1 MDNIKYTNKNIFGW
15 RPFYVSSSYKMD
27 LKTIGENI
35 RIIRKSKKISQKRLC
50 QGICSQAQLS
60 RIENGELEP
69 QATML
74 YFIADR
80 LGVDINHL
88 FSLGQTDRFDY
99 VTDLY
104 DLIEGYTNKHEYQ
117 NLYDLIRSEKNNPLF
132 QNSRYQR
139 YLSWHEGIC
148 IYYLDHN
155 FEHAL
160 SCIKNSINSEFM
172 TEQDIQML
180 NSIGVLYCEEYRL
193 EEALAYFESG
203 LHYYYKLPVQSN
215 YKILVRIL
223 YNYAVTLTRFQLFE
237 KSIKECHTAV
247 NICLKH
253 YSTFSLGEL
262 YYHIGYNYSLIK
274 EITNARSYYE
284 KSLYLF
290 EITDNTIFV
299 QHVLNKIGELS

>member
-1 MDNIKYTNKNIFGW
+1 MSAKN
-15 RPFYVSSSYKMD
+15 KMD
-27 LKTIGENI
+27 LKNIGENI
-35 RIIRKSKKISQKRLC
+35 RIIRKSKRISQKKLC

-60 RIENGELEP
+60 KIENGELEP
-69 QATML
+69 QASML
-74 YFIADR
+74 YFLADR
-80 LGVDINHL
+80 LGVNINHL

-104 DLIEGYTNKHEYQ
+104 ELIEEYTNNHEYQ

-132 QNSRYQR
+132 QNSKYQR

-160 SCIKNSINSEFM
+160 SYIQNSINQEFM

-193 EEALAYFESG
+193 EEALAYFENG
-203 LHYYYKLPVQSN
+203 LQYYYKLPVQSN
-215 YKILVRIL
+215 HKILVRIL
-223 YNYAVTLTRFQLFE
+223 YNYAVTLTRLQLFE

-247 NICLKH
+247 NVCLKH

-262 YYHIGYNYSLIK
+262 FYHIGYNYSLIN
-274 EITNARSYYE
+274 EITKAKSYYE
-284 KSLYLF
+284 KSISLF
-290 EITDNTIFV
+290 EITDNPIFA
-299 QHVLNKIGELS
+299 QHAINKISELNSDIHTNKSKVN